1 MQKSFSFLLLLGLVT
16 VLKAQSKKNSNQANI
31 GEFKI
36 KIKGFDD
43 LIQPNSIKVSS
54 TKEDID
60 DINIS
65 PSEDINTVLKN
76 EKLIRLASKRD
87 LRNWLKY
94 QRNNKIKPAIE
105 NILNQKFN
113 NYKNA
118 RQALYKIT
126 EEFNLNHLLKH
137 SEQEYDLN
145 IIRKDKIINQC
156 LRNLK
161 LLSIREKEIRNG
173 NLNNSLYPKVK
184 INEILLKNIKNIGS
198 IKNLRKDLIKLF
210 ESNSAEKHLS
220 EKFQKKLLE
229 LNTKDLKNIINIVI
243 NKERNYYDCLDEWMK
258 ITYTQALL
266 FKLYVIKSYLPKR
279 SYTYPNFKYTML
291 TSSHIEQYIKDNTDD
306 IASIFD
312 DDYYNKLINKD
323 SRKTN
328 QTKKNKKL
336 EEEIAKKRWE
346 IIKEKELNHKLNKTS
361 IGCCSKID
369 FLIETFNIK
378 NPNVIQWLN
387 ENHQK
392 ETFNDLL
399 IKIYSS
405 LSKEHDISITYNK
418 YIKEQF
424 EKSNSSK
431 QILNKNR

>member
-1 MQKSFSFLLLLGLVT
+1 
-16 VLKAQSKKNSNQANI
+16 
-31 GEFKI
+31 
-36 KIKGFDD
+36 
-43 LIQPNSIKVSS
+43 
-54 TKEDID
+54 
-60 DINIS
+60 
-65 PSEDINTVLKN
+65 
-76 EKLIRLASKRD
+76 
-87 LRNWLKY
+87 
-94 QRNNKIKPAIE
+94 
-105 NILNQKFN
+105 
-113 NYKNA
+113 
-118 RQALYKIT
+118 
-126 EEFNLNHLLKH
+126 
-137 SEQEYDLN
+137 
-145 IIRKDKIINQC
+145 
-156 LRNLK
+156 
-161 LLSIREKEIRNG
+161 
-173 NLNNSLYPKVK
+173 
-184 INEILLKNIKNIGS
+184 
-198 IKNLRKDLIKLF
+198 
-210 ESNSAEKHLS
+210 
-220 EKFQKKLLE
+220 
-229 LNTKDLKNIINIVI
+229 
-243 NKERNYYDCLDEWMK
+243 MK

-312 DDYYNKLINKD
+312 DDYYNKLINKG

-336 EEEIAKKRWE
+336 KEEIAKKRWE
-346 IIKEKELNHKLNKTS
+346 IIKEKELNHQLNKTS